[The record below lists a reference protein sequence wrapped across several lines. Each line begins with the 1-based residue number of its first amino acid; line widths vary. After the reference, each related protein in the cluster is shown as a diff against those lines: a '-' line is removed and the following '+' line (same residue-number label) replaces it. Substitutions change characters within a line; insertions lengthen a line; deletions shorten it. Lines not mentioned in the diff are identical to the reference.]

1 MRIEY
6 TGLSEIKGSLVALD
20 GVKGAAYDELAEIY
34 LPDGSRRRGR
44 VILIDGERVVL
55 ESFEGTSGIDMES
68 ACTRFLGKPMTIA
81 LSGEILGRVFD
92 GTGRPIDRGHKPRL
106 A

>member
-20 GVKGAAYDELAEIY
+20 GVKGAAYDELAEVI

-44 VILIDGERVVL
+44 VILIDGERVVI
-55 ESFEGTSGIDMES
+55 EAFEGTSCLLYTSD
-68 ACTRFLGKPMTIA
+68 AA
-81 LSGEILGRVFD
+81 D
-92 GTGRPIDRGHKPRL
+92 D
-106 A
+106 

>member
-20 GVKGAAYDELAEIY
+20 GVKGAAYDELAEVI

-44 VILIDGERVVL
+44 VILIDGERVVI
-55 ESFEGTSGIDMES
+55 EAFEGTSGIDKQIGCM
-68 ACTRFLGKPMTIA
+68 
-81 LSGEILGRVFD
+81 RVM
-92 GTGRPIDRGHKPRL
+92 G
-106 A
+106 